1 MISFRYTKNWR
12 ALLLALPLLMGC
24 LTVQATNHT
33 FYIYE
38 MNQDR
43 QILSDGETVVFSY
56 TTVGGIG
63 RLACQKGLTFYIGPD
78 DGNENSLTLTTV
90 ESFSGMLRSIE
101 IDGVWDEAVK
111 VTAYISGEKLI
122 ELGQLTIPKINTN
135 TTNNNFNTDTD
146 TNNYPIDNNQN
157 IDFDDINNTNN
168 VIQLCPV
175 LSGLSNVL
183 QDQQILLKFSLQQEG
198 ADNGGGVY
206 NMTSVK
212 ITLDDTAAPLPLGEA
227 VTFDGEELETAD
239 LTNYTYKG
247 ILFTLNTDTDGEGI
261 DFLDGNAVCF
271 MTPLTDAKVTEVND
285 NVKVAYYHPGDL
297 AYAYNFSGGITMM
310 VAKGSGKIVLDVET
324 DDNYAFHVKIGNAEP
339 VELSSLSR
347 QELNVPYTVEEDT
360 YVYIYLVE
368 KTSAAQAGTRIGRRG
383 TAYGKIYY
391 AKCASSVNIPG
402 DVFGNGVVDWNDVK
416 AIVDYIMGTPPVGFN
431 MSMADVNG
439 DEVINAA
446 DLVKVIQKVHEN
458 AIPE

>member
-78 DGNENSLTLTTV
+78 DGNENSLTLTSV
-90 ESFSGMLRSIE
+90 ESFSGTLRSIE
-101 IDGVWDEAVK
+101 INGNLDGGVIVE
-111 VTAYISGEKLI
+111 AYISGESLKY
-122 ELGQLTIPKINTN
+122 LGQLTIPKINTN

-157 IDFDDINNTNN
+157 IDFDDINNNA
-168 VIQLCPV
+168 ILLCPV

-183 QDQQILLKFSLQQEG
+183 QKQQILLKFSLQKG

-247 ILFTLNTDTDGEGI
+247 ILFTLNTDIDGEGI

-271 MTPLTDAKVTEVND
+271 LTPLTDAKVTEVND

>member
-1 MISFRYTKNWR
+1 MISFRYTKKWR

-24 LTVQATNHT
+24 LTGQATNHT
-33 FYIYE
+33 FYI
-38 MNQDR
+38 NDVNKDR
-43 QILSDGETVVFSY
+43 QILSDGETDVFSY
-56 TTVGGIG
+56 TTAGEIG
-63 RLACQKGLTFYIGPD
+63 RLECQKGLTFYISPNGKVA
-78 DGNENSLTLTTV
+78 GVLTMTTT
-90 ESFSGMLRSIE
+90 ESFSGTLRSIE
-101 IDGVWDEAVK
+101 IDGNWDSSVIVE
-111 VTAYISGEKLI
+111 AYISGDKLI
-122 ELGQLTIPKINTN
+122 YLGQLTIPKINTN

-157 IDFDDINNTNN
+157 IDFDDINNNA
-168 VIQLCPV
+168 ILLCPV

-183 QDQQILLKFSLQQEG
+183 QDQQILLKFSLQQG
-198 ADNGGGVY
+198 AENGGGVY
-206 NMTSVK
+206 NMSSVK

-247 ILFTLNTDTDGEGI
+247 ILFTLNTDIDGEGI

-339 VELSSLSR
+339 VELSSLTR
-347 QELNVPYTVEEDT
+347 QELEVPYIVEEDT
-360 YVYIYLVE
+360 YVYIYMVE
-368 KTSAAQAGTRIGRRG
+368 KTSAVRASTRIGRRDR
-383 TAYGKIYY
+383 AYGKIYY
-391 AKCASSVNIPG
+391 AKCASYVDIPG

-439 DEVINAA
+439 DDAVNAA
-446 DLVKVIQKVHEN
+446 DLVKVIQIVKEHTM
-458 AIPE
+458 PE

>member
-1 MISFRYTKNWR
+1 MISFRYKKNWR

-24 LTVQATNHT
+24 LTGQATNHR
-33 FYIYE
+33 FSIYE

-78 DGNENSLTLTTV
+78 DGNENSLTLTSV
-90 ESFSGMLRSIE
+90 ESFSGTLRSIE
-101 IDGVWDEAVK
+101 INGNLDGGVIVE
-111 VTAYISGEKLI
+111 AYISGESLKY
-122 ELGQLTIPKINTN
+122 LGQLTIPKINTN

-157 IDFDDINNTNN
+157 IDFDDINNNA
-168 VIQLCPV
+168 ILLCPV

-183 QDQQILLKFSLQQEG
+183 QKQQILLKFSLQKG

-247 ILFTLNTDTDGEGI
+247 ILFTLNTDIDGEGI